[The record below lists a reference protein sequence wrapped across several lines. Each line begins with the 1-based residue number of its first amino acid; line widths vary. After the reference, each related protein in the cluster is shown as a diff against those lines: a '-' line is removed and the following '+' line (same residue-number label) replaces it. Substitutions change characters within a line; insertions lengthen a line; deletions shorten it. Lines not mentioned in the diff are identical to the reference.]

1 MALSCHILTVLLL
14 ACDAIA
20 GAEADMEYGGLPLWV
35 DRLAG
40 EPSVMSLHG
49 RLGPAWIRANNRQG
63 CPRRCVC
70 PVHWPTAVYCD
81 HGNLT
86 DAPNDLPDRTQYLFL
101 QVGISWSLVDF
112 LMDIKV
118 NSPPPPFFTAQQH
131 FVPVL
136 VSNQHNRSA
145 LAHPGPQSA
154 AER

>member
-1 MALSCHILTVLLL
+1 MALSCHMLTVLLL
-14 ACDAIA
+14 ACDAIS
-20 GAEADMEYGGLPLWV
+20 GAEADMDYGGLPLWV

-101 QVGISWSLVDF
+101 QVGISRSLVDF

-118 NSPPPPFFTAQQH
+118 NCPPP
-131 FVPVL
+131 L
-136 VSNQHNRSA
+136 LYSA
-145 LAHPGPQSA
+145 TTFRPCPRL
-154 AER
+154 